1 MAKPK
6 TPANPILSSRIKE
19 TRMWIK
25 NGSKMTQLELAEAI
39 GVDEQTIRK
48 YEKGNAGVPKIA
60 VAAIAKVFG
69 CCTEYLYGETNRFT
83 IEEYLQEQGEIKNA
97 VSHAV
102 NSQNKAKEQ
111 WGITRRFFQE
121 FLHYTVRDTHI
132 REDDGSIFPAIVLQ
146 DSRGEKYIFSSRH
159 DAEEFLLSY
168 FDDAAKLLRYHL
180 LDFANTKI
188 KEEPTWVDQKTSI
201 LTGPNSKI

>member
-6 TPANPILSSRIKE
+6 NPANPILSSRIKE

-25 NGSKMTQLELAEAI
+25 DGSKMTQLELAEAI

-48 YEKGNAGVPKIA
+48 YEKGNVGVPKVA

-83 IEEYLQEQGEIKNA
+83 IEEYQQEQGEIQNA

-102 NSQNKAKEQ
+102 KSQSKAKEQ
-111 WGITRRFFQE
+111 WDITRKFFQE
-121 FLHYTVRDTHI
+121 FLHCTVRDTHI
-132 REDDGSIFPAIVLQ
+132 READGSIFPAIIIEDPQ
-146 DSRGEKYIFSSRH
+146 GGKYTFLSRH
-159 DAEEFLLSY
+159 EAETFLLSF
-168 FDDAAKLLRYHL
+168 FDDTAKLLRYHL
-180 LDFANTKI
+180 LDFADSKTVTK
-188 KEEPTWVDQKTSI
+188 PTPT
-201 LTGPNSKI
+201 P

>member
-6 TPANPILSSRIKE
+6 TTANPILSSRIKE

-83 IEEYLQEQGEIKNA
+83 IEEYQQEQGEIQK
-97 VSHAV
+97 VISHAV
-102 NSQNKAKEQ
+102 KSQNKAKEQ
-111 WGITRRFFQE
+111 WDITIRFCQE
-121 FLHYTVRDTHI
+121 FFHYTIRDTHI
-132 REDDGSIFPAIVLQ
+132 RENDGSIFPAIIIEDPQ
-146 DSRGEKYIFSSRH
+146 GGKYTFFSRH
-159 DAEEFLLSY
+159 EAEAFLLSF

-180 LDFANTKI
+180 LDYADSKTVTK
-188 KEEPTWVDQKTSI
+188 PTTT
-201 LTGPNSKI
+201 L

>member
-6 TPANPILSSRIKE
+6 NPANPILSSRIKE

-25 NGSKMTQLELAEAI
+25 DGSKMTQLELAEAI

-48 YEKGNAGVPKIA
+48 YEKGNVGVPKVA

-83 IEEYLQEQGEIKNA
+83 IEEYQQEQGEIRKA

-102 NSQNKAKEQ
+102 KSQNKAKEQ
-111 WGITRRFFQE
+111 WDITKRFFQE
-121 FLHYTVRDTHI
+121 FFHYTVRDTHI
-132 REDDGSIFPAIVLQ
+132 REEDGSIFPAIIIEDPQGV
-146 DSRGEKYIFSSRH
+146 KYTFLSRH
-159 DAEEFLLSY
+159 EAEVFLLSF

-180 LDFANTKI
+180 LDYAESKTATK
-188 KEEPTWVDQKTSI
+188 PT
-201 LTGPNSKI
+201 PAP